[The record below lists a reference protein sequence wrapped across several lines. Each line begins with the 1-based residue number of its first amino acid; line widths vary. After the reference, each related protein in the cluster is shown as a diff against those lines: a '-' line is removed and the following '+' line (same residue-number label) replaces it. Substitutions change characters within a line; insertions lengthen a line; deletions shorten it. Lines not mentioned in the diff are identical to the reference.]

1 MVRVKEARQCR
12 ICGMHRAIP
21 RSIPQKRRDDLLA
34 LAGDSFTCDM
44 VCETC
49 GVKRTVRDT
58 LRAIAEMQEAAA
70 AADSDSDSGA

>member
-12 ICGMHRAIP
+12 ICGMHRAIS
-21 RSIPQKRRDDLLA
+21 RSIPQKRRGELLA

-49 GVKRTVRDT
+49 GVTRTVRDT
-58 LRAIAEMQEAAA
+58 LRAMQEAAA